1 MSNGK
6 CSQYQ
11 LPGVPWSG
19 HHEAVEYREWVLRMQ
34 HMRSEIQSMSD
45 ATLVLDIEALRKIT
59 GYAHWLP
66 ALRGISQEFI
76 NRHYPGWDWNDI
88 LPVLVKKGI
97 VKRYSSDPD
106 QRKLSHDLSIS
117 HEIESLQ
124 ISRTTVGKKVVIQTS
139 CVKTKLRRI
148 K

>member
-1 MSNGK
+1 MHGQ
-6 CSQYQ
+6 CSQHQ
-11 LPGVPWSG
+11 LSGVPRRRYYK
-19 HHEAVEYREWVLRMQ
+19 ALEYRGWVLRMQ
-34 HMRSEIQSMSD
+34 HMRSEIQNMSET
-45 ATLVLDIEALRKIT
+45 TLVLDIEALRTIT
-59 GYAHWLP
+59 GYAHWIP

-76 NRHYPGWDWNDI
+76 NRNYPGWDWNDI

-117 HEIESLQ
+117 HEIESVTF
-124 ISRTTVGKKVVIQTS
+124 SRITIGEKVVIRTS
-139 CVKTKLRRI
+139 CVKTKLRSV